1 MIDRNSVLHDQITF
15 IEHLR
20 PYTVLRVIKIDYV
33 YFACVPAR
41 QFLLFSPL
49 GDGKTQLEKD

>member
-1 MIDRNSVLHDQITF
+1 M
-15 IEHLR
+15 EHLR
-20 PYTVLRVIKIDYV
+20 PGTVLRVIKIGYV
-33 YFACVPAR
+33 YFPCAPVR